1 MKHSVTIGKA
11 RLVQLY
17 GPVGIALGVSATST
31 FRDICA
37 WCDANLAGSYCMD
50 NIRTWR
56 FDLRED
62 AVMFE
67 LTWC

>member
-1 MKHSVTIGKA
+1 MKYPVTISKA
-11 RLVQLY
+11 RLNQLY
-17 GPVGIALGVSATST
+17 GPVGIAPGAVTTST

-37 WCDANLAGSYCMD
+37 WCDANIAGGYRMD

-62 AVMFE
+62 AVMFG
-67 LTWC
+67 LVWA